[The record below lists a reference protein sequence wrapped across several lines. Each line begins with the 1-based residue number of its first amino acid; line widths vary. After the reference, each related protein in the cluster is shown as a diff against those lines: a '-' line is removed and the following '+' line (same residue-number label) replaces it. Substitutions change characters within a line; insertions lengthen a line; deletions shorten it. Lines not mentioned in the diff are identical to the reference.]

1 MRKPPPAP
9 LPEAAARSLARSAT
23 AELGER
29 RGRDHWKIAGGL
41 LEEELS
47 EFDRAAWDRAR
58 SRHGARAALAVI
70 ETALIVRIRA
80 GTEDPIRSG
89 PAYLGGIL
97 RREPA
102 DCRPEITLRR
112 LAAAREAA
120 VSGETAA
127 GRTAYPSNGGGAP
140 EAAEDAVW
148 P

>member
-9 LPEAAARSLARSAT
+9 LPEDAARFLARSLAV
-23 AELGER
+23 ELGDR
-29 RGRDHWKIAGGL
+29 RGGDHWKIAAGL
-41 LEEELS
+41 LEEELP
-47 EFDRAAWDRAR
+47 EFDRTAWEKAR
-58 SRHGARAALAVI
+58 SRHDARAALAVI

-102 DCRPEITLRR
+102 DCRPEITLQR
-112 LAAAREAA
+112 LAAAREA
-120 VSGETAA
+120 GA
-127 GRTAYPSNGGGAP
+127 GRSQAGGWAP
-140 EAAEDAVW
+140 EAPENVAW

>member
-9 LPEAAARSLARSAT
+9 LPEDAARSLARSLT
-23 AELGER
+23 VELGER
-29 RGRDHWKIAGGL
+29 GGGDHWKIADGPLG
-41 LEEELS
+41 EELS

-70 ETALIVRIRA
+70 ETAPIVRIRA
-80 GTEDPIRSG
+80 GMEDPIRSG
-89 PAYLGGIL
+89 PACLGGIL

-120 VSGETAA
+120 LGGGTVA
-127 GRTAYPSNGGGAP
+127 GRTAYPPNGGGVP
-140 EAAEDAVW
+140 EDAAW

>member
-9 LPEAAARSLARSAT
+9 LPEDTARSLARSAV

-29 RGRDHWKIAGGL
+29 RGGDHWKIADKL

-47 EFDRAAWDRAR
+47 EFDRTVWDRAR

-70 ETALIVRIRA
+70 KTALIVRIRA
-80 GTEDPIRSG
+80 GTEDPIRLGS
-89 PAYLGGIL
+89 AYLGGIL

-102 DCRPEITLRR
+102 DRRPEITLQRFV
-112 LAAAREAA
+112 AAREAA
-120 VSGETAA
+120 LGGGTAA
-127 GRTAYPSNGGGAP
+127 GRTAYPPNGVGAP
-140 EAAEDAVW
+140 EAPEDAAW